1 MYNLDMEFLMNIID
15 FVLHIDENLLII
27 TQTYG
32 TLSYGILAGIIF
44 METGLVVT
52 PFLPGDSLLFA
63 AGALAAKGMFN
74 VLGLYFLLITAV
86 FFGDNVNYWVGRLI
100 GQKLFESNNK
110 LFKRKHLEKTQDFYA
125 KYGTKAVIL
134 ARFVPIVRTFAPFV
148 AGIGKMPYLKFLT
161 FSVIGS
167 LLWNTLFIFGGYFL
181 GNIPV
186 MKANFE
192 YVVLAII
199 FVSVIPIGVEIV
211 KAKMKK

>member
-1 MYNLDMEFLMNIID
+1 MVFLINIID
-15 FVLHIDENLLII
+15 FVLHIDEHLLII

-52 PFLPGDSLLFA
+52 PFLTGDSLLFA

-167 LLWNTLFIFGGYFL
+167 VLWNSLFIFGGYFL

-199 FVSVIPIGVEIV
+199 FVSIIPIGVEIV